1 MTVAFKNCEAM
12 RNLVT
17 GRAVPQPTLQVTAKP
32 LGLDLG
38 MEPELG
44 LEQDLGL
51 EPDQGMEP
59 DLGMGPDKGRAGDSN
74 VAALKLDGIELGADG
89 RGDARAVFQF
99 GFGEV
104 AQRVRLR
111 DLPRQPS
118 MRRVDQLRSR
128 SPACVARVRES

>member
-44 LEQDLGL
+44 LE
-51 EPDQGMEP
+51 PDQGMEP
-59 DLGMGPDKGRAGDSN
+59 DLGMGPDKERAGDSN
-74 VAALKLDGIELGADG
+74 AGLATIGLTAKTAGSL
-89 RGDARAVFQF
+89 
-99 GFGEV
+99 
-104 AQRVRLR
+104 
-111 DLPRQPS
+111 
-118 MRRVDQLRSR
+118 
-128 SPACVARVRES
+128 C